1 MKIALNQTKS
11 SKRAFTLIEMIG
23 VLAVIAILAAVLI
36 PKIFNAINN
45 ARINSTAESIAT
57 VKTAIADHYAKF
69 GTLLSSNGTT
79 ITTLPQAN
87 FDQVLLTEGYLDKAF
102 VTQLTQSSNTAV
114 WLCNISTLSNQTVT
128 AAANTGQATDWAFD
142 LADTNAVNDINGTAV
157 CAIVLSN
164 VLVADAQSLNNIID
178 GPALGNSVST
188 GSDLFGR
195 VKYSTPVSGITT
207 MTIYITHR

>member
-23 VLAVIAILAAVLI
+23 VLAVIAILAGLLV

-57 VKTAIADHYAKF
+57 VKTAIADHYAKY

-87 FDQVLLTEGYLDKAF
+87 FDQILLTEGFLDKAF
-102 VTQLTQSSNTAV
+102 ASQLTQSSNTAV
-114 WLCNISTLSNQTVT
+114 WLCSISTLSNQT
-128 AAANTGQATDWAFD
+128 
-142 LADTNAVNDINGTAV
+142 
-157 CAIVLSN
+157 
-164 VLVADAQSLNNIID
+164 
-178 GPALGNSVST
+178 
-188 GSDLFGR
+188 
-195 VKYSTPVSGITT
+195 
-207 MTIYITHR
+207 